1 MANMFKIEDHL
12 QWLAAINFAVEND
25 DFELTE
31 WEENFLDSIT
41 DDSGRRFKRNPITS
55 NMESSL
61 NGIYIKIGM
70 L

>member
-1 MANMFKIEDHL
+1 MANMFTIEDHL
-12 QWLAAINFAVEND
+12 NWLAAINFAVEND

-31 WEENFLDSIT
+31 WEQEFIDNIT
-41 DDSGRRFKRNPITS
+41 DESGRRFKRNPITS

-61 NGIYIKIGM
+61 NQIYIKVGM